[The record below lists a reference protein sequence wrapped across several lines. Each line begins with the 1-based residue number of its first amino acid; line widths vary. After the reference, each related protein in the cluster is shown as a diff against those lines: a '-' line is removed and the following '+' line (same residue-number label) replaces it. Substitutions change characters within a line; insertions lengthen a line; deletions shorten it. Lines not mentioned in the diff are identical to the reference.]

1 MKRLSTLVL
10 MLCLVL
16 SGAWSYAHSVAGM
29 ENEKDGDIPIELING
44 ASQNISEKTDYII
57 ASINGHVLSVVFT
70 QNFGQVVVE
79 VTTAEGGEVDVDSI
93 QTPNGV
99 NFYIPN
105 SGSYVVTFTFP
116 AGDVYYGEFEVTE

>member
-1 MKRLSTLVL
+1 MFKFKQTIL
-10 MLCLVL
+10 MLCLFF
-16 SGAWSYAHSVAGM
+16 SGALCYAHGEVKTTVT
-29 ENEKDGDIPIELING
+29 KDGIPIELKESACSTSPSKIQ
-44 ASQNISEKTDYII
+44 SIV
-57 ASINGHVLSVVFT
+57 ASIDGHVLSVVFT

-105 SGSYVVTFTFP
+105 SGSYVVIFTFP
-116 AGDVYYGEFEVTE
+116 DGDVYYGEFEVTD

>member
-1 MKRLSTLVL
+1 

-16 SGAWSYAHSVAGM
+16 STALSYAYDSM
-29 ENEKDGDIPIELING
+29 DRTENEKNCDTPIEVIQKAG
-44 ASQNISEKTDYII
+44 YSSSEKDDSIV
-57 ASINGHVLSVVFT
+57 ASINGHVLSIVFLE
-70 QNFGQVVVE
+70 NFGQVVVE

-116 AGDVYYGEFEVTE
+116 DGDVYYGEFEVMD